1 MINSRDGKFNC
12 ADCMLAFDFEITVKP
27 RKTYDEVTVEFD
39 KIPLTKN
46 QRTGSGNKPYKR
58 KKKS

>member
-1 MINSRDGKFNC
+1 
-12 ADCMLAFDFEITVKP
+12 MLAFDFEITVKP